1 MKKIFLFCVL
11 SVLSLTSCGK
21 LEEYNKRSVE
31 ANSIEHVKIATMTGF
46 GPVSYLMDIS
56 KFNYN
61 GHSYIMF
68 DGNESMNGII
78 HDPDCSC
85 HNNE

>member
-1 MKKIFLFCVL
+1 MKKIFLFYVL
-11 SVLSLTSCGK
+11 SVLSLTSCDE
-21 LEEYNKRSVE
+21 LEKYNKRSVE
-31 ANSIEHVKIATMTGF
+31 ANSTEHVKITTMSGF

-61 GHSYIMF
+61 GHSYIML